1 MGVEVEM
8 GCGDAM
14 EVRNIPCQEE
24 RKAWNERERERE
36 REASEEE
43 KTRKEREQETDRH
56 ATVAGLHTA
65 QPRIFLPHPKE
76 VTTDHILGLHKTVLT

>member
-1 MGVEVEM
+1 
-8 GCGDAM
+8 M

-24 RKAWNERERERE
+24 RKAWKKRERERE
-36 REASEEE
+36 ASDERASEEE

-65 QPRIFLPHPKE
+65 QPMNLF
-76 VTTDHILGLHKTVLT
+76 TTSQGGNH

>member
-1 MGVEVEM
+1 MGVEDGLCRCNGSEKHTLS
-8 GCGDAM
+8 GG
-14 EVRNIPCQEE
+14 EE
-24 RKAWNERERERE
+24 SLERERERERE

-65 QPRIFLPHPKE
+65 QPRTFLPHPKE
-76 VTTDHILGLHKTVLT
+76 VTTDHILGLHKTALM

>member
-1 MGVEVEM
+1 
-8 GCGDAM
+8 M

-24 RKAWNERERERE
+24 RKAWNKRERERERE
-36 REASEEE
+36 REASDEQASEEE

-56 ATVAGLHTA
+56 ATVAGLHTS
-65 QPRIFLPHPKE
+65 QPTIFLPHPKE